1 MGGWRALLRSAI
13 IRVANVAATGTKAP
27 PWNWRVLLNGKMDE
41 LLYARGFI
49 DRSLPLAELKARS
62 LVNARAQAAG
72 AAPDFSE
79 LIRVGL
85 PLPEKKSEKTP

>member
-1 MGGWRALLRSAI
+1 
-13 IRVANVAATGTKAP
+13 
-27 PWNWRVLLNGKMDE
+27 MDE

-62 LVNARAQAAG
+62 LVNARAQAADSS
-72 AAPDFSE
+72 ADFSK

-85 PLPEKKSEKTP
+85 PDAMPSR